1 VNSPYIKQVGG
12 KFHLTCPG
20 TCPRPLDWSVDTER
34 HAENLMRKHVREY
47 HQDLVTV
54 DPSTG
59 NGLVLNLSA
68 AAALVVALNTDR
80 LLAGSP
86 AAEAALDVWE
96 ALTGLSGEGAL
107 AHAESLAGTGVTASV
122 PPF

>member
-1 VNSPYIKQVGG
+1 MNSPYIKQVGG

-68 AAALVVALNTDR
+68 AAALVVALEHR
-80 LLAGSP
+80 S
-86 AAEAALDVWE
+86 AAR
-96 ALTGLSGEGAL
+96 GIPSGRGCA
-107 AHAESLAGTGVTASV
+107 
-122 PPF
+122 